1 MLLPRAE
8 ATASPSPSPLRARA
22 AAVVAAVAAALAVWV
37 IAVPLLGVDLQ
48 VTPGPGE
55 PQAVGVANVVV
66 SGLLAGLAAWGSLA
80 VLERLTTRARPIWTV
95 VAVAVLALSLM
106 GPQAGT
112 TTATTATLVAM
123 HLAVGAALIPVL
135 ARTTAHAGT
144 AAPAGAQGSSR
155 TTPTTPAA

>member
-1 MLLPRAE
+1 MLLHRTE
-8 ATASPSPSPLRARA
+8 ATASDRPRPPLRARA

-48 VTPGPGE
+48 VAPGSGE

-66 SGLLAGLAAWGSLA
+66 SGLVGGLAAWGSLA
-80 VLERLTTRARPIWTV
+80 VLERLTTRPRRIWTV

-112 TTATTATLVAM
+112 TAATTTTLVAM
-123 HLAVGAALIPVL
+123 HLAVGAVLIPVL
-135 ARTTAHAGT
+135 AGTTARAGT
-144 AAPAGAQGSSR
+144 AGTAGAQGLSR
-155 TTPTTPAA
+155 TSPTR